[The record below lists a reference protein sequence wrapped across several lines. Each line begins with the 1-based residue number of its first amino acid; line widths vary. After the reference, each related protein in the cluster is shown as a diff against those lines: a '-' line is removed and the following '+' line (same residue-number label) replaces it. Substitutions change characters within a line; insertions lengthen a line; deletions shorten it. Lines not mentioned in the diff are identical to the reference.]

1 MINVTT
7 CLLGHTRTTL
17 FTNYEDI
24 ATTVNTATRRS
35 RGDIP
40 ICHVTFSC
48 IQGSKVVILCI
59 EYLEIWNLISYTDSS
74 LPNKCDVFTNLVDC
88 ERLTF
93 LFCFLGTIEI
103 WDKLV

>member
-1 MINVTT
+1 MINVAT

-17 FTNYEDI
+17 FINYEDI
-24 ATTVNTATRRS
+24 ATTGNTATRTS

-59 EYLEIWNLISYTDSS
+59 KYLEIWKLIFYNDSS
-74 LPNKCDVFTNLVDC
+74 LPNKCDFVFTNLVDC
-88 ERLTF
+88 ERLPF

-103 WDKLV
+103 